1 MKPTQAVGGV
11 VAFVVGV
18 AHFGVANVDLLQS
31 IVLPAAFT
39 LAPRVAWLNEALL
52 QRAAIFLTAG
62 VIGLGLFRL
71 ADRARERF

>member
-1 MKPTQAVGGV
+1 MKPLRALGGIG
-11 VAFVVGV
+11 AFVAGV
-18 AHFGVANVDLLQS
+18 AHFGVANIDLLQS

-52 QRAAIFLTAG
+52 QRGAIFLTAG

-71 ADRARERF
+71 VDRARERF